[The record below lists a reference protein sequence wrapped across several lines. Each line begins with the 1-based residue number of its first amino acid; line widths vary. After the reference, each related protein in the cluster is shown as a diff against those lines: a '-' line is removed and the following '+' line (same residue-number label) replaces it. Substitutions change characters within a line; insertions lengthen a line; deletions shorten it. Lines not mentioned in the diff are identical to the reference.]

1 MLNYENIN
9 VAALAERLVAARKAA
24 EITQEEAATRLGMSR
39 PTFIAIEKG
48 TRRPRPE
55 ELTQLAALYGVSL
68 NRLLRGEQKPARLN
82 PHLRAMR
89 GSRSDGQRELDA
101 AISLLTDYI
110 EDYQYLEEL
119 MASRPVAGFPPPVR
133 IPTGSIDKFAEH
145 CAQEERTRLNLGQH
159 QPLRAPR
166 LALEEAGMHIF
177 IDRID
182 SKLAGLYVFA
192 PEFGYCILVNS
203 VHPGERRRWTIAHE
217 YGHFL
222 AERDRP
228 GVDYLK
234 PARRRSQSERF
245 ADSFA
250 AAFLMPKTGVRRRFY
265 EDMDRTG
272 DFKVGDLCRMAEYFG
287 VSLMA
292 MTLRLESL
300 GLIPRNS
307 WNEIR
312 ASRVPV
318 GRIREEAG
326 VNPYTDEDPED
337 PYPVRYKLL
346 AVQAYLNGKLSEGQI
361 AKLLRCTRIEARE
374 IVAKCSEV
382 PGDDESMPSRVAVSL
397 THSLIARAA
406 G

>member
-1 MLNYENIN
+1 M
-9 VAALAERLVAARKAA
+9 RDP
-24 EITQEEAATRLGMSR
+24 AT
-39 PTFIAIEKG
+39 
-48 TRRPRPE
+48 
-55 ELTQLAALYGVSL
+55 
-68 NRLLRGEQKPARLN
+68 
-82 PHLRAMR
+82 
-89 GSRSDGQRELDA
+89 DGQRELDA

-119 MASRPVAGFPPPVR
+119 MASRPVASFPPPVR

-159 QPLRAPR
+159 QPLRAAR

-203 VHPGERRRWTIAHE
+203 VHPRERRRWTIAHE

-234 PARRRSQSERF
+234 PARRRSQSEGF

-265 EDMDRTG
+265 EDVDRTG
-272 DFKVGDLCRMAEYFG
+272 DFKVGDLCRMAEYFD

-300 GLIPRNS
+300 GLIPRKS
-307 WNEIR
+307 WDEIR
-312 ASRVPV
+312 ASHVPV
-318 GRIREEAG
+318 NKIREDSG
-326 VNPYTDEDPED
+326 VAPYGNKDSEEPH
-337 PYPVRYKLL
+337 PARYKLL
-346 AVQAYLNGKLSEGQI
+346 AVQAFLDGKLSEGQL
-361 AKLLRCTRIEARE
+361 AKLLRCTRIEARG
-374 IVAKCSEV
+374 IVAKSSEA
-382 PGDDESMPSRVAVSL
+382 PNDDDGIPSRMAVSL
-397 THSLIARAA
+397 THSLIARPS